1 MHRHGYK
8 GRKFHRE
15 RDQRSMLIAGLAD
28 ELIQRQ
34 AIETTLPKAKEL
46 MPYVDK
52 LITKAKQ
59 ANLHS
64 RRQIIAELP
73 SLTAA
78 HQLVDDIAPKLK
90 HRTSGYLRVEKTS
103 LRKGDNAQMA
113 RISFVDD
120 LSKPSS
126 PTTEP
131 TAEAMSTV
139 TETKS
144 VVTKKTNLKLNLNGA
159 SKHENL

>member
-15 RDQRSMLIAGLAD
+15 RDQRSMLIAGLAN

-46 MPYVDK
+46 MPYIDK
-52 LITKAKQ
+52 LITKAKR

-78 HQLVDDIAPKLK
+78 HKLVDDIAPKLK
-90 HRTSGYLRVEKTS
+90 ERTSGYLRIEKTS
-103 LRKGDNAQMA
+103 LRRGDNAQMA

-120 LSKPSS
+120 LSKPSLP
-126 PTTEP
+126 PTKDITEATP
-131 TAEAMSTV
+131 TVAEDK
-139 TETKS
+139 TKA
-144 VVTKKTNLKLNLNGA
+144 VVTKKPLPKTKA
-159 SKHENL
+159 KRSVKV

>member
-15 RDQRSMLIAGLAD
+15 RDQRSMLISGLAN

-34 AIETTLPKAKEL
+34 TIETTWPKAKEL
-46 MPYVDK
+46 KPYVDK
-52 LITKAKQ
+52 LITKAKK

-103 LRKGDNAQMA
+103 LRRGDNAQMA

-120 LSKPSS
+120 ISKPSVPDKLTEEVA
-126 PTTEP
+126 PTV
-131 TAEAMSTV
+131 AKAQAV
-139 TETKS
+139 T
-144 VVTKKTNLKLNLNGA
+144 TKKPVPKTKR
-159 SKHENL
+159 SVKV

>member
-8 GRKFHRE
+8 GRKFHRQ
-15 RDQRSMLIAGLAD
+15 RDQRSMLVAGLAD
-28 ELIQRQ
+28 QLIQHQ
-34 AIETTLPKAKEL
+34 AIETTYPKAKEL

-59 ANLHS
+59 GNLHS

-73 SLTAA
+73 SLLAA
-78 HQLVDDIAPKLK
+78 HKLVDDIAPKLK
-90 HRTSGYLRVEKTS
+90 NRSSGYLRVEKTS

-120 LSKPSS
+120 LSTTTQPERAIEEPVPAVAEPVSAKKPVSK
-126 PTTEP
+126 
-131 TAEAMSTV
+131 ARR
-139 TETKS
+139 S
-144 VVTKKTNLKLNLNGA
+144 VKA
-159 SKHENL
+159 